1 MTQNSRSKTQTRHH
15 SSDTTGFLRFE
26 FCVLSIISFMK
37 RAVILAAILS
47 LFACSSAPAQSGS
60 EVAAKVGNR
69 SITTKE
75 LDERWSKDD
84 PVNQTETTQKLYD
97 GRRAALDAIVAE
109 TVIADAAKAKGMTA
123 EAFEAAEVA
132 KRVKPVTDDDVTA
145 FYQQNVNQMQGRSL
159 EVMSAPI
166 NRFLTEQRREQARQA
181 LITDLRKTGPTVAM
195 MFDAPRRTVEVEAT
209 DPTVGNK
216 AAPITLI
223 EFADFQC
230 PFCGRV
236 APTIK
241 KVQETYGEKI
251 RLVWKDF
258 PLTQIHP
265 QAFKAGEAAHCA
277 GDQGKYWEYHDRLFA
292 NQQSLMPDDLK
303 KHAEALG
310 LDAGKFA
317 SCLDTSKY
325 GERVRD
331 GVAQGTRLGVNSTP
345 MFYVNGRILSGAQP
359 YEAFVAVIDEELAKG
374 KR

>member
-1 MTQNSRSKTQTRHH
+1 MT
-15 SSDTTGFLRFE
+15 
-26 FCVLSIISFMK
+26 CIIRFMK
-37 RAVILAAILS
+37 KAVFFAAILS
-47 LFACSSAPAQSGS
+47 LFACSSAPAQSGN

-84 PVNQTETTQKLYD
+84 PANQAETTQKLYD
-97 GRRAALDAIVAE
+97 GRRAALDAIIAD
-109 TVIADAAKAKGMTA
+109 TVIADAAKAKGMAPDAYETA
-123 EAFEAAEVA
+123 EVG
-132 KRVKPVTDDDVTA
+132 KRVKPVTDADVGA

-159 EVMSAPI
+159 EVMAPAI
-166 NRFLTEQRREQARQA
+166 NRFLTEQRRAEARMA
-181 LITDLRKTGPTVAM
+181 LITELRKSGPTVAM
-195 MFDAPRRTVEVEAT
+195 MFDAPRRDVEIEST
-209 DPTVGNK
+209 DPTVGSK
-216 AAPITLI
+216 SAPITVI

-230 PFCGRV
+230 PYCGRV

-241 KVQETYGEKI
+241 KVQETYGDKI

-303 KHAEALG
+303 KHATDLG
-310 LDAGKFA
+310 LDAKVFA
-317 SCLDTSKY
+317 SCLDSSKY

-331 GVAQGTRLGVNSTP
+331 GVAAGSRLGVNSTP
-345 MFYVNGRILSGAQP
+345 TVYVNGRLLSGAQP
-359 YEAFVAVIDEELAKG
+359 YETFAMVIDEELSK